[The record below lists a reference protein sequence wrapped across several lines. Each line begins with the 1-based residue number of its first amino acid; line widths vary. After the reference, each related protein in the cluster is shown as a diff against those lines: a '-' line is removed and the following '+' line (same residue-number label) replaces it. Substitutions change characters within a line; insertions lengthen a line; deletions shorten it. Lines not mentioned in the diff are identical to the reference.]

1 MDKELSILIVD
12 DNPRARNGLSAFISM
27 QKESAVVCEASN
39 GEEALAKI
47 ESQHPDLVLMDLQ
60 MPVMDGLDAT
70 RAIKERWPKIKVIIL
85 TIYADGLSRAQQA
98 GADAFLVKGFPMEEL
113 LSMVRGVMEPD
124 QEGNATRSGSW

>member
-27 QKESAVVCEASN
+27 QKESAVICEASN

-47 ESQHPDLVLMDLQ
+47 ESQHPDLVLMDIQ
-60 MPVMDGLDAT
+60 MPVMDGLEAT

-85 TIYADGLSRAQQA
+85 TIYADCLSRGQQA
-98 GADAFLVKGFPMEEL
+98 GADAFLIKGCSMEE
-113 LSMVRGVMEPD
+113 VREIICSLGE
-124 QEGNATRSGSW
+124 